1 MFERISRSWQLV
13 KASANVLRQDK
24 ELVVFPL
31 VSVVALM
38 LVVASFAVPVLGFDL
53 LASASSRS
61 LSAPAYVVA
70 FLFYFTQYFVI
81 AYFNT
86 ALVGAAMMR
95 LDGGDPTLG
104 DGLRIA
110 NKRIVA
116 IAGYAL
122 IAATVGM
129 LLRALQQRLGFLG
142 RIVVG
147 LLGAAWSVATFMV
160 VPVLAA
166 TEVGPLDAVKES
178 AQLLRKTWGEN
189 VVGQAGMGFVFGFI
203 FFAVVG
209 MGTVLVVGAIMAH
222 SVALVVT
229 ALVVT
234 MLALAITALVHSAL
248 AGIYSAALYR
258 YATKGEGMPGFDG
271 DVLRLAFAPK

>member
-31 VSVVALM
+31 VSVAALI

-53 LASASSRS
+53 LASASARH
-61 LSAPAYVVA
+61 LSAPAYVLG

-110 NKRIVA
+110 NRRIVA

-129 LLRALQQRLGFLG
+129 LLRALQQRLGFIG
-142 RIVVG
+142 RMVVG

-166 TEVGPLDAVKES
+166 TDVGPVDAVKES
-178 AQLLRKTWGEN
+178 ARLLRKTWGEN

-203 FFAVVG
+203 FFAVIG
-209 MGTVLVVGAIMAH
+209 MGTVLVVGAIAAQ
-222 SVALVVT
+222 SVALIVA
-229 ALVVT
+229 ALVVM
-234 MLALAITALVHSAL
+234 MLALGITALVHSAL

-271 DVLRLAFAPK
+271 DALRLAFAPK